1 MVCGPG
7 NGWVTDGRRL
17 DEACTS
23 LQRKGPQR
31 VRTAAA
37 DKANRVLPVELL
49 CRHRRGRYASA
60 SCCGLAPTPLQPL
73 WRLSTV
79 AGLTISTE
87 QTADLLQAVLTDL
100 ASVVGSIRAD
110 QQHLPT
116 PCTDLDVEQLRDH
129 VLGWLATFEAG
140 FSDPDGQAP
149 GQTRR
154 STGRRPTLRAVRAA
168 ADQLDRAVRAGATE
182 RPLLLGEGAMPGDL
196 ALGMI
201 LWEYQVHGWDLAV
214 ATGQPWTPPA
224 DAAEGVSGLRS
235 QPAHRGLPGRG
246 QDPRATCRRGCR
258 GSCPGPADRPVRP

>member
-116 PCTDLDVEQLRDH
+116 PCTDLDVEQLVTTCSAGWPRSR
-129 VLGWLATFEAG
+129 LGSAT
-140 FSDPDGQAP
+140 
-149 GQTRR
+149 R
-154 STGRRPTLRAVRAA
+154 TGRHLVR
-168 ADQLDRAVRAGATE
+168 RAGAPAAVRRCGRSAPQPISWTGPCE
-182 RPLLLGEGAMPGDL
+182 P
-196 ALGMI
+196 ALPSA
-201 LWEYQVHGWDLAV
+201 LC
-214 ATGQPWTPPA
+214 
-224 DAAEGVSGLRS
+224 S
-235 QPAHRGLPGRG
+235 
-246 QDPRATCRRGCR
+246 
-258 GSCPGPADRPVRP
+258 